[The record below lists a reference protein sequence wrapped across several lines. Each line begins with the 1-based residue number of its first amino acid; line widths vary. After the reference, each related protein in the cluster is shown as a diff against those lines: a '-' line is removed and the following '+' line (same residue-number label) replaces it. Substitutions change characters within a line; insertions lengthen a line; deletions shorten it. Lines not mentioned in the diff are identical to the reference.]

1 MRRNGTRDA
10 GQFADRDASRDVRR
24 DATRN
29 GTREVPD
36 LDRLGT
42 ETRAVRA
49 GLGED
54 RAYGAV
60 MPPLYLST
68 NFRFSSLE
76 NPPEYD
82 YTRSGNPTRS
92 QLCDA
97 LAALEGG
104 VGAVATS
111 SGMSA
116 VAVALNLLRAGEL
129 VLAPH
134 DCYGGTHRLLVA
146 LAKAGH
152 LRVRFVDFT
161 DPASVAEGFARGPRM
176 VWVETPSN
184 PLLRITD
191 LAAVADLARRTDAIS
206 VADNTFLSP
215 ALQRP
220 LDFGFDL
227 VVHSTTKFING
238 HSDVVGGAVIAADEA
253 LHEEVAWWTNATGV
267 AQSPFDGYMVLR
279 GMRTL
284 FARTRIHEEN
294 ARTVASVLASEPAV
308 RAVYYPGLTSHPGH
322 EVARRQQSGYGSLLS
337 FELRGGRGAVER
349 FLSRLE
355 IVVLAE
361 SLGGVES
368 LICHPATMTHASMD
382 PEAQARAGITK
393 GLLRLS
399 VGIESADD
407 IIADLRGGFTARR
420 PGQPATAL
428 PGRGVGSPLP
438 VESSI
443 IPAPTPSPRR
453 SAGSYR

>member
-10 GQFADRDASRDVRR
+10 EQVANL
-24 DATRN
+24 DATN
-29 GTREVPD
+29 

-68 NFRFSSLE
+68 NFRFSSPE

-92 QLCDA
+92 QLCEA

-116 VAVALNLLRAGEL
+116 VAVALNLLRADEL

-134 DCYGGTHRLLVA
+134 DCYGGTYRLLVG

-152 LRVRFVDFT
+152 LRVRFIDFT

-191 LAAVADLARRTDAIS
+191 LAAVADLARRAGAIS

-238 HSDVVGGAVIAADEA
+238 HSDVVGGAVIAADQA
-253 LHEEVAWWTNATGV
+253 LHEEIAWWTNATGV

-284 FARTRIHEEN
+284 FARSRIHEEN
-294 ARTVASVLASEPAV
+294 ARAVAILLASDPAV
-308 RAVYYPGLTSHPGH
+308 RAVYHPGLPSHPGH
-322 EVARRQQSGYGSLLS
+322 AVARRQQSGYGSLLS
-337 FELRGGRGAVER
+337 FELRGGRAAVER

-382 PEAQARAGITK
+382 PEAQARAGITE

-407 IIADLRGGFTARR
+407 IIADLRGGLTACR
-420 PGQPATAL
+420 PGQP
-428 PGRGVGSPLP
+428 GVACPEIGASSPLP
-438 VESSI
+438 VEPSI
-443 IPAPTPSPRR
+443 FSAPTPSPRH

>member
-1 MRRNGTRDA
+1 MLNT
-10 GQFADRDASRDVRR
+10 
-24 DATRN
+24 
-29 GTREVPD
+29 
-36 LDRLGT
+36 DRLAT

-54 RAYGAV
+54 QAYGAV

-68 NFRFSSLE
+68 NFRFAE
-76 NPPEYD
+76 PGEPPAYD

-104 VGAVATS
+104 AGAVATS

-116 VAVALNLLRAGEL
+116 IAVALNLLRADEL

-134 DCYGGTHRLLVA
+134 DCYGGTYRLLAA
-146 LAKAGH
+146 LDKAGH

-161 DPASVAEGFARGPRM
+161 DPASVAEGFARRPRM

-191 LAAVADLARRTDAIS
+191 LADIAARARRAGALS

-238 HSDVVGGAVIAADEA
+238 HSDVVGGALIAATEA
-253 LHEEVAWWTNATGV
+253 LFEDIAWWTNATGV
-267 AQSPFDGYMVLR
+267 AQSPFDSYMVLR
-279 GMRTL
+279 GVRTL
-284 FARTRIHEEN
+284 FARNRIHDEN
-294 ARTVASVLASEPAV
+294 TRAVVAALAADPAV
-308 RAVYYPGLTSHPGH
+308 GAIHYPGLASHPGH
-322 EVARRQQSGYGSLLS
+322 DIARRQQRGYGSLLS
-337 FELRGGRGAVER
+337 FELKGGWEAAER

-355 IVVLAE
+355 IIVLAE

-382 PEAQARAGITK
+382 AAAQARAGIGE

-399 VGIESADD
+399 VGIECADD
-407 IIADLRGGFTARR
+407 LVADLRRGLAVCRRTRRAAAARR
-420 PGQPATAL
+420 FDA
-428 PGRGVGSPLP
+428 RSPLQ
-438 VESSI
+438 VARSI
-443 IPAPTPSPRR
+443 IPVPTSSRAPQGRPENP
-453 SAGSYR
+453 

>member
-1 MRRNGTRDA
+1 MLNT
-10 GQFADRDASRDVRR
+10 
-24 DATRN
+24 
-29 GTREVPD
+29 
-36 LDRLGT
+36 DRLAT

-54 RAYGAV
+54 QAYGAV

-68 NFRFSSLE
+68 NFRFAAPGE
-76 NPPEYD
+76 PPAYD

-92 QLCDA
+92 QLCEA

-104 VGAVATS
+104 AGAVATS

-116 VAVALNLLRAGEL
+116 IAVALNLLRADEL

-134 DCYGGTHRLLVA
+134 DCYGGTYRLLAA
-146 LAKAGH
+146 LDKAGH

-161 DPASVAEGFARGPRM
+161 DPSSVAQGFALRPRM

-191 LAAVADLARRTDAIS
+191 LAAIAARARRAGALS

-215 ALQRP
+215 TLQRP

-238 HSDVVGGAVIAADEA
+238 HSDVVGGALIAATEA
-253 LHEEVAWWTNATGV
+253 LFEDIAWWTNATGV
-267 AQSPFDGYMVLR
+267 AQSPFDSYMVLR
-279 GMRTL
+279 GVRTL
-284 FARTRIHEEN
+284 FARNRIHDEN
-294 ARTVASVLASEPAV
+294 TRAVVVALASDPAV
-308 RAVYYPGLTSHPGH
+308 AAIHYPGLTAHPGH
-322 EVARRQQSGYGSLLS
+322 DIARRQQTGYGSLLS
-337 FELRGGRGAVER
+337 FELKGGWQAVER

-355 IVVLAE
+355 IIVLAE

-382 PEAQARAGITK
+382 PDALARAGIGE

-399 VGIESADD
+399 VGIECADD
-407 IIADLRGGFTARR
+407 LVADLRRGLAACRRTRPTAAARR
-420 PGQPATAL
+420 FDARSQ
-428 PGRGVGSPLP
+428 LP
-438 VESSI
+438 VAQSI
-443 IPAPTPSPRR
+443 IPAPSSSHLAQGRPENP
-453 SAGSYR
+453 